1 MMAINLGDLLPLIRD
16 LVPALEEAQAE
27 VNAETDPDKRKELI
41 DKYRSRWV
49 ALRPHMAKL
58 SWEKCWYTESK
69 NPGTDDD
76 VDHYR
81 PKNSVAVQ
89 RGEAEHGG
97 YYWLAFYWR
106 NFRLSCHRGNR
117 LRKHPETNETGG
129 KGDQFPLLDPSK
141 RLRTPT
147 RSQEELD
154 KENPLLLDPT
164 HPGDASVITFTARG
178 VVAINPN
185 FEQSSFEQRRFE
197 ESRRCYHLDWPAF
210 RDERVQ
216 LYNLIERKIYRASE
230 LAPPRG
236 TVSRSA
242 EFNEIVFE
250 LRRLMS
256 QDQVFSSA
264 ARAYVSSFRSL
275 WWVEFYVLE
284 VTSASPLAPSP
295 ASSPASPASSPASPP
310 ASSSPASSPASPASS
325 PTPAPA
331 R

>member
-1 MMAINLGDLLPLIRD
+1 MMAINLDDLFPLIRE
-16 LVPALEEAQAE
+16 LVPALDAAQAE
-27 VNAETDPDKRKELI
+27 VNAEMDPDKRKELI

-81 PKNSVAVQ
+81 PKNSVAIQ
-89 RGEAEHGG
+89 KGEAEHGG

-147 RSQEELD
+147 QNQEELD

-164 HPGDASVITFTARG
+164 RPGDASVITFTARG
-178 VVAINPN
+178 VAAINPN
-185 FEQSSFEQRRFE
+185 YEQNSLELRRFE
-197 ESRRCYHLDWPAF
+197 ESRRCYHLDWPEF
-210 RDERVQ
+210 REERVQ
-216 LYNLIERKIYRASE
+216 LYNLIERRIRRASE
-230 LAPPRG
+230 LAPARG
-236 TVSRSA
+236 AVSRSA
-242 EFNEIVFE
+242 EFDDIVFE
-250 LRRLMS
+250 LRRLMR
-256 QDQVFSSA
+256 QDQVFSAA
-264 ARAYVSSFRSL
+264 ARAYVSSFRHL
-275 WWVEFYVLE
+275 WWVEFHVLE
-284 VTSASPLAPSP
+284 VTFASAPASSPASAP
-295 ASSPASPASSPASPP
+295 ASSPASPA
-310 ASSSPASSPASPASS
+310 ASS